1 MRLPLVAAVHACV
14 VIFAASSLTQHS
26 HNSRLCVFFIAL
38 QQCRLC
44 EQYDQTQ
51 NCVCALFERLRVSR
65 NEATVDNDLCETI
78 PRNCD
83 AHCFASIPGSWQSL
97 CRVSRGGRGDNEGS
111 CEVLLRIE
119 LIVAIPPSHST
130 EKQ

>member
-1 MRLPLVAAVHACV
+1 MLFVG
-14 VIFAASSLTQHS
+14 
-26 HNSRLCVFFIAL
+26 L

-44 EQYDQTQ
+44 VQYDQIQT
-51 NCVCALFERLRVSR
+51 CVCALSERLRVST
-65 NEATVDNDLCETI
+65 NEATVDNTLCEPY

-97 CRVSRGGRGDNEGS
+97 CRVLRGERGDNEGL

>member
-1 MRLPLVAAVHACV
+1 M
-14 VIFAASSLTQHS
+14 
-26 HNSRLCVFFIAL
+26 FFVAL
-38 QQCRLC
+38 QQSRLC

-51 NCVCALFERLRVSR
+51 NCVCALFERLRVST
-65 NEATVDNDLCETI
+65 NEATVEMVCANPTLAC
-78 PRNCD
+78 CD

-97 CRVSRGGRGDNEGS
+97 CRVLRGGRGDNEGL